1 MTETKSGFLS
11 WNCHWIPLDENLLC
25 PAPPQNFC
33 QISQGSPFSRGKGW
47 ASLIWTD
54 RCTGA
59 RRGAWRLSERGRAD
73 TRFVLA
79 FIQFCQWRMIQLF
92 LQLIQL
98 PFFISISYNRF
109 SILHCQ
115 QIQHNT
121 EKKNWVKMTKMAMAV
136 WTEIL
141 YLLASLTMNEHD
153 PHSHSM
159 LGSRM

>member
-1 MTETKSGFLS
+1 MKPWVLFQSPGCTKQIQQHYFA
-11 WNCHWIPLDENLLC
+11 PLL
-25 PAPPQNFC
+25 PKNFAKFRRAALFPEC
-33 QISQGSPFSRGKGW
+33 

-54 RCTGA
+54 RKQVLDEELGGYRSVEGPTPG
-59 RRGAWRLSERGRAD
+59 LSSPSFIAASGGWD
-73 TRFVLA
+73 T
-79 FIQFCQWRMIQLF
+79 IF
-92 LQLIQL
+92 LWLIQL

-121 EKKNWVKMTKMAMAV
+121 EKKNWVKMTKMAMPV

-153 PHSHSM
+153 PHSHTR

>member
-1 MTETKSGFLS
+1 MVSFLDIVIGF
-11 WNCHWIPLDENLLC
+11 HWMKIYFAPLLPKIFAKFRRAALFPEEKGGHPWFELIGAQVLDEELGGYRSVEGPTPGL
-25 PAPPQNFC
+25 
-33 QISQGSPFSRGKGW
+33 SSPSFIAASGGW
-47 ASLIWTD
+47 
-54 RCTGA
+54 
-59 RRGAWRLSERGRAD
+59 D
-73 TRFVLA
+73 T
-79 FIQFCQWRMIQLF
+79 IF
-92 LQLIQL
+92 LWLIQL

-121 EKKNWVKMTKMAMAV
+121 EKKNWVKMTKMAMPV

-153 PHSHSM
+153 PHSHWR